1 MVLTW
6 RYGRRAAPC
15 DAAGPGRRA
24 GLPPVASHGR
34 PSRPD
39 GGVRNTIDGGADL
52 EREPGTGPG
61 GEAGAAT
68 LEEAIEVLRGC
79 WRSLGVRRLA
89 LEWELSGPTR
99 LGAGLAGELRSA
111 LGPALRRM
119 GAEAVF
125 RAVHGGEGVAA
136 FWFVG
141 WDAPRGPVSR
151 VRAEAVCLGALE
163 RSWPELAGALGRLYL
178 SAVGGGLVGSRRLRL
193 CWLPEGREEAGF
205 GPALPEPELELAG
218 GACLV
223 EALSPLC
230 VRHRGRVLREPPPA
244 EVLVRS
250 AGERLRQ
257 LCQRW
262 GRAEG
267 LSAVVGRAVQEAG
280 RARLSWAATRVE
292 GARRRSSRTGQ
303 EQELGG
309 LRGVMAYEGLSP
321 LALALLRLGAELG
334 VGKDTAFGCGA
345 VRLFRA
351 L

>member
-1 MVLTW
+1 V
-6 RYGRRAAPC
+6 
-15 DAAGPGRRA
+15 
-24 GLPPVASHGR
+24 
-34 PSRPD
+34 
-39 GGVRNTIDGGADL
+39 
-52 EREPGTGPG
+52 GTGPG

-68 LEEAIEVLRGC
+68 VEEAIGVLRGC

-99 LGAGLAGELRSA
+99 LRPGLAGELRSA

-119 GAEAVF
+119 GAEGVF

-141 WDAPRGPVSR
+141 WDSPRSPVSR
-151 VRAEAVCLGALE
+151 VRAEAVCLGALAG
-163 RSWPELAGALGRLYL
+163 SWPELAGALGRLCL
-178 SAVGGGLVGSRRLRL
+178 TAVGGGLVGSRHLRLR
-193 CWLPEGREEAGF
+193 WLPEGGEEVGF
-205 GPALPEPELELAG
+205 GPALPEPELELGG

-230 VRHRGRVLREPPPA
+230 LRHRGRVLREAPPA

-257 LCQRW
+257 LGERW

-267 LSAVVGRAVQEAG
+267 LAAVVGRAVREAH
-280 RARLSWAATRVE
+280 RARLSWASTWVD
-292 GARRRSSRTGQ
+292 GASRRSSRTGQ
-303 EQELGG
+303 VQELVG

-321 LALALLRLGAELG
+321 LALALLRLGVELG

-345 VRLFRA
+345 IRLFRA

>member
-1 MVLTW
+1 MRTRAAGMVLTW

-52 EREPGTGPG
+52 ERGPGTGPG

-68 LEEAIEVLRGC
+68 LEEAIGVLRGC

-111 LGPALRRM
+111 LRPALRRM

-178 SAVGGGLVGSRRLRL
+178 SAVGGGLVG
-193 CWLPEGREEAGF
+193 
-205 GPALPEPELELAG
+205 
-218 GACLV
+218 
-223 EALSPLC
+223 
-230 VRHRGRVLREPPPA
+230 
-244 EVLVRS
+244 
-250 AGERLRQ
+250 
-257 LCQRW
+257 
-262 GRAEG
+262 
-267 LSAVVGRAVQEAG
+267 
-280 RARLSWAATRVE
+280 
-292 GARRRSSRTGQ
+292 
-303 EQELGG
+303 GG
-309 LRGVMAYEGLSP
+309 LRSGAAGAGAGAGGRGLP
-321 LALALLRLGAELG
+321 GGGAEPALRAPPGSGAAGAAAGGGAGALGGGAAAPARRALGAGGGAGGGGGPGGPGGPPGPTLLG
-334 VGKDTAFGCGA
+334 LDLG
-345 VRLFRA
+345 RW
-351 L
+351 